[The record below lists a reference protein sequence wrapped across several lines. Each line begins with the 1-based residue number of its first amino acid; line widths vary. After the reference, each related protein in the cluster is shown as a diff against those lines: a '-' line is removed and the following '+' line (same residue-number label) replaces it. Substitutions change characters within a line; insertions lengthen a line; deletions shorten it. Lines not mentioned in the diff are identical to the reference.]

1 VPPGRGA
8 RPLPGTAGYL
18 RADLGAGDRLTG
30 PCLVWGD
37 DATVVVDEGWDAE
50 VDRHGSLILRAT

>member
-1 VPPGRGA
+1 
-8 RPLPGTAGYL
+8 
-18 RADLGAGDRLTG
+18 
-30 PCLVWGD
+30 VWGD